1 MHNVQVITQSVYYKI
16 LTIDNQT
23 LICQGEVWGVFCE
36 CEYNLCYIGA
46 AMASVAP
53 FTDMV

>member
-1 MHNVQVITQSVYYKI
+1 MYNVQVITQSVYYKI
-16 LTIDNQT
+16 LTIDNQP

-36 CEYNLCYIGA
+36 CKYNLCYIGA

-53 FTDMV
+53 FTNMV